1 MNHKISRS
9 IILGFFIGIAIVVP
23 GVSGSTIS
31 VLFNLYD
38 KILYSISN
46 LFKKFKESIL
56 FLFPIMIGVIIGFIL
71 GLITLKQ
78 LINILP
84 FSITSL
90 FAGLMIGSFPLISK
104 EIKNEKINIKRI
116 ILLVLGL
123 IIPLIISILSTN
135 YLTIK
140 PIENLK
146 IHNYLIFIFIGYL
159 VALTQIIPGLSA
171 TALLMSLGYFKPILE
186 SISIEYIINNP
197 KIILL
202 YISIIVGFIIGM
214 LTLSKLITFILTKRK
229 KETYFLIVGLSIS
242 SVISL
247 FYNPD
252 IYNVYIS
259 WINGNII
266 MIYDISIGIILFI
279 LGIILS
285 KKLIKNKTIDNI

>member
-90 FAGLMIGSFPLISK
+90 FAGLMIGSFPIISK